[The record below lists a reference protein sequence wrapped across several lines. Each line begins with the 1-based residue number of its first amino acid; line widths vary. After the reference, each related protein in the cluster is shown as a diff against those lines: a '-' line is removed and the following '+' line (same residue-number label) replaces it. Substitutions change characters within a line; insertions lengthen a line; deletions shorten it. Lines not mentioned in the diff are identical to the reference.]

1 MLDLLPNFPTKGLG
15 PDAEPF
21 VWMLR
26 EMDEGRTGALLT
38 VTTVHGGA
46 PRPVGTHMAVVSGK
60 RFNGYLSGGCVEQ
73 AIALEVE
80 AVIAARSSAMMRFGR
95 GSPFIDIRF
104 PCGGGIDVLA
114 HVGLKPELVEDVL
127 ERMARRRG
135 FTLGFVRDTDR
146 VALIEDVL
154 PMGWDGATFRR
165 PYLPAT
171 RVLLAGRGPEL
182 EAVTRLAAS
191 ARYDVVVAT
200 PDRDTLRRLADLPI
214 DVFLLD
220 DPWQVPRIPYDP
232 WTATVMLF
240 HEREWEDALLSRAL
254 SAGGFYIGA
263 LGSERTHAQRRERLM
278 AMGHGPN
285 EVDGIRGP
293 IGLIPS
299 ARDPQTLALSV
310 LAEIAMTR
318 RDFDDRRDS
327 AINGQAA

>member
-1 MLDLLPNFPTKGLG
+1 MLDMLPDFPAKRLG

-21 VWMLR
+21 VWLLR

-38 VTTVHGGA
+38 VTAVHGGA
-46 PRPVGTHMAVVSGK
+46 PRPVGTHMAVVSGA
-60 RFNGYLSGGCVEQ
+60 RFDGYLSGGCVEP

-80 AVIAARSSAMMRFGR
+80 AVIADRRGAMMRFGR
-95 GSPFIDIRF
+95 GSPFIDIHF

-114 HVGLKPELVEDVL
+114 HVGLTPDLIEDAL
-127 ERMARRRG
+127 ERMARRRA
-135 FTLGFVRDTDR
+135 FTLGFARDTNR

-171 RVLLAGRGPEL
+171 RVVLAGRGPEL
-182 EAVTRLAAS
+182 EAVARLAAS

-200 PDRDTLRRLADLPI
+200 PDQDTLRRLADLPI
-214 DVFLLD
+214 DAFLLD

-240 HEREWEDALLSRAL
+240 HEREWEDALLSQAL
-254 SAGGFYIGA
+254 SADGFYIGA
-263 LGSERTHAQRRERLM
+263 LGSVRTHAQRRERLM
-278 AMGHGPN
+278 ALGHGAS
-285 EVDGIRGP
+285 EVDRIRGP

-310 LAEIAMTR
+310 LAEIAMMR
-318 RDFDDRRDS
+318 RAFDERRES
-327 AINGQAA
+327 AIDGRAA